1 MNDIKAVLFDL
12 DGTLLDSMYVWQ
24 YVDEEFLRRRG
35 ITPPDDY
42 GRQCS
47 HRSFYETALYTID
60 LFKLPE
66 TPEQLMQEWTDLAI
80 DEYRHNVKLYRT
92 CYIQIF
98 SILSCSFETVELALK
113 SGYKTAVCTS
123 QTPELYTPV
132 LHHTGLW
139 GMFETISS
147 AAVFGK
153 GKQYPDIYLD
163 TAKTLGIPPENC
175 IMLDDVSA
183 SLKAARQAGM
193 MTIGIIEPLSSQS
206 PEEMELYSDK
216 LVKQLDK
223 DIFTF

>member
-60 LFKLPE
+60 LFNLPE

-80 DEYRHNVKLYRT
+80 DEYRHNVKLKPFAR
-92 CYIQIF
+92 
-98 SILSCSFETVELALK
+98 ETVELALK

-132 LHHTGLW
+132 LITQGS
-139 GMFETISS
+139 GE
-147 AAVFGK
+147 
-153 GKQYPDIYLD
+153 
-163 TAKTLGIPPENC
+163 C
-175 IMLDDVSA
+175 
-183 SLKAARQAGM
+183 LKR
-193 MTIGIIEPLSSQS
+193 
-206 PEEMELYSDK
+206 
-216 LVKQLDK
+216 
-223 DIFTF
+223 

>member
-60 LFKLPE
+60 LFSLPE

-80 DEYRHNVKLYRT
+80 DEYRHNVKLKPFAR
-92 CYIQIF
+92 
-98 SILSCSFETVELALK
+98 ETVELALK
-113 SGYKTAVCTS
+113 SGYKTAVYTS

-163 TAKTLGIPPENC
+163 TAKTLGVPPENC

>member
-1 MNDIKAVLFDL
+1 MKDIKAVLFDL

-24 YVDEEFLRRRG
+24 YVDEEFLRKRG

-60 LFKLPE
+60 LFKLSE

-80 DEYRHNVKLYRT
+80 NEYRYNVKLKPYAK
-92 CYIQIF
+92 
-98 SILSCSFETVELALK
+98 ETVELAIK
-113 SGYKTAVCTS
+113 SGYKTAVCTT

-132 LHHTGLW
+132 LKNTGLW

-163 TAKTLGIPPENC
+163 TAKALCVTPENC
-175 IMLDDVSA
+175 IMIDDVSA
-183 SLKAARQAGM
+183 SLKAAKQAGM
-193 MTIGIIEPLSSQS
+193 MTIGVIEPISSQS
-206 PEEMELYSDK
+206 IEEMELYSDK
-216 LVKQLDK
+216 LVKELDK
-223 DIFTF
+223 SIFTF

>member
-60 LFKLPE
+60 LFNLPE

-80 DEYRHNVKLYRT
+80 DEYRHNVKLKPFAR
-92 CYIQIF
+92 
-98 SILSCSFETVELALK
+98 ETVELAIK

-147 AAVFGK
+147 AAVFGAAE
-153 GKQYPDIYLD
+153 GLNL
-163 TAKTLGIPPENC
+163 AKNANRPKISSGG
-175 IMLDDVSA
+175 
-183 SLKAARQAGM
+183 SLSCK
-193 MTIGIIEPLSSQS
+193 LSSPTAPS
-206 PEEMELYSDK
+206 RLERRRPSAVSSRGK
-216 LVKQLDK
+216 W
-223 DIFTF
+223 